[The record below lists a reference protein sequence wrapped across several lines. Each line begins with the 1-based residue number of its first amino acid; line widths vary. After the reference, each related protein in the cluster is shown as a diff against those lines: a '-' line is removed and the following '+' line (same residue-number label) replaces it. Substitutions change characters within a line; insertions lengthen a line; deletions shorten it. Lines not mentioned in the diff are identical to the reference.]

1 MHGLIGDSQ
10 EVLEDNMRGRI
21 LFLLGISTLA
31 TGCFATRLTQTA
43 EPVGEGLSELSLSMN
58 STQITSF
65 AGEDVGGFWP
75 NLIPNVHYALG
86 ISDTMDFFGNV
97 SGASWYGELGI
108 KLALVQSES
117 GTFSVAPSVGLS
129 PLGPLASTRT
139 TLPLLY
145 THRVSDKVAL
155 TAMGEV
161 TYRHRGDVSATE
173 SGGEIAGTF
182 QGNTLGIGGGLG
194 VEVRNRNFYVRPALT
209 YTHYNASFAGAE
221 DEQEIGLAQVAFTFG
236 RIGGKTGAQLD
247 RIEQKLDAMNE

>member
-1 MHGLIGDSQ
+1 
-10 EVLEDNMRGRI
+10 MRGKI
-21 LFLLGISTLA
+21 LLLLSASMLT

-43 EPVGEGLSELSLSMN
+43 EPVGEGLSEISLSMN

-65 AGEDVGGFWP
+65 AGEEVGGAWP

-86 ISDTMDFFGNV
+86 LSDTMDFFGNV
-97 SGASWYGELGI
+97 SGASWYGELGF
-108 KLALVQSES
+108 KLALLQSET

-139 TLPLLY
+139 NLPLLY

-161 TYRHRGDVSATE
+161 TYRRRGDVSATE
-173 SGGEIAGTF
+173 TGTF

-221 DEQEIGLAQVAFTFG
+221 DGQQVGLTQVAFTFG
-236 RIGGKTGAQLD
+236 RTGGKTGAQLD